1 MNLRRSLHLNDEAGG
16 GSGDPAAN
24 AGGQQDA
31 DLGLTELD
39 KKFLGSKGIA
49 VDKLGSDP
57 VEMGKAIRLL
67 AAESAGLV
75 KSKAELEKENRQ
87 LKRAPNRD
95 VVQPDGSVDSDAL
108 ATLQTNAGKAGD
120 MDGLI
125 DMLYERGQIEEKAYK
140 LLKAGD
146 PKEVAS
152 AMKYMELLGGTAPAG
167 GDSSEVAELKKQV
180 AHLTSLFGDAGVLS
194 DASQGA
200 DPALTDENELAKLG
214 LRPKLDMGL
223 SDMEKIQKDREKQ
236 RAEAV
241 RQVRNFR

>member
-1 MNLRRSLHLNDEAGG
+1 MRADDEGHVPVEAQGVFAAPRGG
-16 GSGDPAAN
+16 L
-24 AGGQQDA
+24 DA
-31 DLGLTELD
+31 DALARA
-39 KKFLGSKGIA
+39 F
-49 VDKLGSDP
+49 
-57 VEMGKAIRLL
+57 VETREAAIDGMAR
-67 AAESAGLV
+67 A
-75 KSKAELEKENRQ
+75 LEDENRQ

-152 AMKYMELLGGTAPAG
+152 AMKYMELLGGTAPTG